1 MLNTIGVRMNTLG
14 EKDIIKMIQVEY
26 NRRIKKIEKLDDIKK
41 ELQGYLKK
49 KNEKKKTPKDK
60 KVRSQDVIPPKLTLK
75 NKNTGIKW
83 DVLSVHDDSVLI
95 ISPEGEKLEVSIK
108 KINDEFVID

>member
-1 MLNTIGVRMNTLG
+1 MNTLG

-49 KNEKKKTPKDK
+49 KNEKKKTPKDRK
-60 KVRSQDVIPPKLTLK
+60 IHDKDVIPPKLTLK
-75 NKNTGIKW
+75 NKSTGIKW
-83 DVLSVHDDSVLI
+83 DVLNVYKDKALI
-95 ISPEGEKLEVSIK
+95 VSPEGEKLEVSIE

>member
-49 KNEKKKTPKDK
+49 KFAAKM
-60 KVRSQDVIPPKLTLK
+60 
-75 NKNTGIKW
+75 
-83 DVLSVHDDSVLI
+83 
-95 ISPEGEKLEVSIK
+95 
-108 KINDEFVID
+108 